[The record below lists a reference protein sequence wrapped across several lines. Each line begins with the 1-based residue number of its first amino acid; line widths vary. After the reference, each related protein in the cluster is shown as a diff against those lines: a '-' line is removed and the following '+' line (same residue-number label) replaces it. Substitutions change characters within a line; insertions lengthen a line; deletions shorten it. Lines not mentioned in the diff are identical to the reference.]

1 MTITAQAAWS
11 VSEQPTVSEGMHH
24 RFEDKPI
31 TANPY
36 PATCQDS
43 LRMHWLWDQGW
54 YKADAQM
61 KETI

>member
-43 LRMHWLWDQGW
+43 LRMHWLWD
-54 YKADAQM
+54 
-61 KETI
+61 